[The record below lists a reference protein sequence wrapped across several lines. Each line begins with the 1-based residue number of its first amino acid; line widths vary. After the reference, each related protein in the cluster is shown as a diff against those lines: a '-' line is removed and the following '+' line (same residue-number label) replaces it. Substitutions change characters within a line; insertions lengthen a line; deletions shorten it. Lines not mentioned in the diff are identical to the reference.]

1 LRNIVQTLDIVSEH
15 GYTFEVIKN
24 KKRRCFMIDA
34 LATVCIFVD
43 DQDRAKAFYID
54 KLGFELRQD
63 SPMGESRWIAVAP
76 KGARTEVILYKMD
89 ENWQHYSQVKGKS
102 QALTF
107 NVTDIAALHVDLK
120 AKGVRITQEPDPQP
134 WGTYMMILDE
144 DNNGLLLVETPK

>member
-1 LRNIVQTLDIVSEH
+1 LRNIVLTLDIVSEH

-24 KKRRCFMIDA
+24 KQRRCFMIDA

-89 ENWQHYSQVKGKS
+89 ENWQHYSQMKGKS

-107 NVTDIAALHVDLK
+107 NVTDIAALHADLK